1 MQATGA
7 KGREQLST
15 PTPDG
20 MLPLDDDN
28 GDDDDGHVE
37 PVAVPKLKTLG
48 HNKSVPIK
56 LYCPRSGST
65 ASDALS
71 SNPAIWHNPKSA
83 AGLALI
89 MRAVKS
95 VCVCVCARV
104 CACIFIMLIIRT
116 AMGSPMG
123 PLRPDSKYYGSQER
137 QRERGEW
144 ESSIFGITPR
154 SRL

>member
-1 MQATGA
+1 MQ
-7 KGREQLST
+7 GRALNTYPGWVWVVAPE
-15 PTPDG
+15 
-20 MLPLDDDN
+20 DDDN
-28 GDDDDGHVE
+28 ADDDDDDDDADDGHVE
-37 PVAVPKLKTLG
+37 PVAVPKLKTLC

-56 LYCPRSGST
+56 LYCPRSGK

-83 AGLALI
+83 AGLAFI

-95 VCVCVCARV
+95 VCKCVCWRV

-123 PLRPDSKYYGSQER
+123 PLWPDSKYFGSQER
-137 QRERGEW
+137 LRE
-144 ESSIFGITPR
+144 
-154 SRL
+154 